1 MLELADNALLVSL
14 KIGPTPEY
22 LLDELIQ
29 TYLLLWLHC
38 VTPSDCILS
47 PSASYPG
54 VLGIRGRFFSPDFL
68 LAQPPFPALD
78 CGVWRELSRPLP
90 SVPAPLRWLFPGL
103 GRPFLATIH
112 LPPVRSYLSLR
123 HCRLQEAFQD
133 PSQAQLICSPLCSCD
148 SSSWE

>member
-1 MLELADNALLVSL
+1 MTEWSAV
-14 KIGPTPEY
+14 IGKEGPDAEK
-22 LLDELIQ
+22 E
-29 TYLLLWLHC
+29 
-38 VTPSDCILS
+38 
-47 PSASYPG
+47 G
-54 VLGIRGRFFSPDFL
+54 VGP
-68 LAQPPFPALD
+68 
-78 CGVWRELSRPLP
+78 GVWRELSRPLP